1 MATEDKFEKI
11 TIDLREFGWG
21 IRDVRVIWPKEHEG
35 GGEQPGPNSVGS
47 DQIVDDSIMEED
59 LNDSVKDRMTITHD
73 ASTGGLRLGGYAKP
87 GNVPSNSENSGGS
100 GGFPDEMEVKEGD

>member
-35 GGEQPGPNSVGS
+35 GGEQPGPNSVGTNEI
-47 DQIVDDSIMEED
+47 QDDSIEMED
-59 LNDSVKDRMTITHD
+59 LNKSVKDKMLTDDDRVTQDDIED
-73 ASTGGLRLGGYAKP
+73 FD
-87 GNVPSNSENSGGS
+87 V
-100 GGFPDEMEVKEGD
+100 